1 MGQLPR
7 LSQKNALLTYL
18 NCQNW
23 LLRNIALPTMLLKRK
38 FSVPFPDLLPK
49 RIQRTSTDRCLMQ
62 APFSKYT
69 VVYIT
74 TVNDYILLAWPRY
87 ETKPVSTCQFYFAT
101 IIHLPR
107 RHILTLH
114 WQYGW
119 IQAKIRKNILI
130 MFNNQQ
136 TVVIIRAKTE
146 KSKPPTSQILRGG
159 SLRPLSFRKVSC
171 FQLITRKLLVRTT

>member
-23 LLRNIALPTMLLKRK
+23 LLRNIALPTMLLKQK
-38 FSVPFPDLLPK
+38 ISVPFSDLLPN
-49 RIQRTSTDRCLMQ
+49 RIQGTTTDVGLFISNKCKMENAQ

-87 ETKPVSTCQFYFAT
+87 ETKPVSTC
-101 IIHLPR
+101 
-107 RHILTLH
+107 
-114 WQYGW
+114 
-119 IQAKIRKNILI
+119 
-130 MFNNQQ
+130 
-136 TVVIIRAKTE
+136 
-146 KSKPPTSQILRGG
+146 
-159 SLRPLSFRKVSC
+159 
-171 FQLITRKLLVRTT
+171 